1 MEESKK
7 EEQIEG
13 YNIYVDVN
21 YYEKIPEEYPFNSF
35 ISKETDLL
43 YKSQFLEAMNENEY
57 DEAIIMAKLEFLYT
71 ILKETKLNEI
81 MDKLC
86 SCVSFDLTDNKIG
99 YYLLFS
105 FDFFYIT
112 HTILCHYFIYH
123 EIQEELYN
131 IMNETYRTLRLWV
144 PHNINRNL

>member
-1 MEESKK
+1 MEEAKK
-7 EEQIEG
+7 EQIEG

-21 YYEKIPEEYPFNSF
+21 YYEQIPEEYPLNSF
-35 ISKETDLL
+35 ISKEIDLL
-43 YKSQFLEAMNENEY
+43 YKTQFLEAMNENEY
-57 DEAIIMAKLEFLYT
+57 EEAIIMAKLEFLYT

-86 SCVSFDLTDNKIG
+86 RCVSFDLTDNKIG

-131 IMNETYRTLRLWV
+131 VMNEKIECLF
-144 PHNINRNL
+144 NKIS

>member
-21 YYEKIPEEYPFNSF
+21 YYEQIPEEYPLNSF

-43 YKSQFLEAMNENEY
+43 YKTQFLEAMNENEY
-57 DEAIIMAKLEFLYT
+57 DEAIIMAKLEFLYI

-86 SCVSFDLTDNKIG
+86 KCVSFDLTDNKIG

-131 IMNETYRTLRLWV
+131 VMNEKIECLF
-144 PHNINRNL
+144 NKIS

>member
-1 MEESKK
+1 MEEAKK
-7 EEQIEG
+7 EQIEG

-21 YYEKIPEEYPFNSF
+21 YYEQIPEEYPLNSF

-43 YKSQFLEAMNENEY
+43 YKTQFLEAMNENEY
-57 DEAIIMAKLEFLYT
+57 DEAIIMEKLEFLYT

-86 SCVSFDLTDNKIG
+86 RCVSFDLTDNKIG

-131 IMNETYRTLRLWV
+131 VMNEKIECLF
-144 PHNINRNL
+144 NKIS

>member
-1 MEESKK
+1 
-7 EEQIEG
+7 
-13 YNIYVDVN
+13 
-21 YYEKIPEEYPFNSF
+21 
-35 ISKETDLL
+35 
-43 YKSQFLEAMNENEY
+43 MNENEY

-131 IMNETYRTLRLWV
+131 IMNEKIECLF
-144 PHNINRNL
+144 NKIS

>member
-1 MEESKK
+1 MEEAKK
-7 EEQIEG
+7 EQIEG

-21 YYEKIPEEYPFNSF
+21 YYEQIPEEYPLNSF

-43 YKSQFLEAMNENEY
+43 YKTQFLEAMNENEY
-57 DEAIIMAKLEFLYT
+57 DEAIIMEKLEFLYI
-71 ILKETKLNEI
+71 ILKDTKLNEI

-86 SCVSFDLTDNKIG
+86 RCVSFDLTDNKIG

-131 IMNETYRTLRLWV
+131 VMNEKIECLF
-144 PHNINRNL
+144 NKIS

>member
-7 EEQIEG
+7 EGQIEG

-57 DEAIIMAKLEFLYT
+57 DEAIIIAKLDFLYT

-86 SCVSFDLTDNKIG
+86 RCVSFDLTDNKIG

-131 IMNETYRTLRLWV
+131 IMNEKIECLF
-144 PHNINRNL
+144 NKIS

>member
-7 EEQIEG
+7 EQIEG

-21 YYEKIPEEYPFNSF
+21 YYEKIPEDYPLNSF

-43 YKSQFLEAMNENEY
+43 YKSQFLEAMNESEY
-57 DEAIIMAKLEFLYT
+57 DEAIIMEKLEFLYT

-86 SCVSFDLTDNKIG
+86 RCVSFDLTDNKIG

-123 EIQEELYN
+123 EIQEELFN
-131 IMNETYRTLRLWV
+131 VMNEKIECLF
-144 PHNINRNL
+144 NKIS

>member
-1 MEESKK
+1 MEEAKK
-7 EEQIEG
+7 EQIKG

-21 YYEKIPEEYPFNSF
+21 YYEKIPEEYPLNSF

-43 YKSQFLEAMNENEY
+43 YKTQFLEAMNENEY
-57 DEAIIMAKLEFLYT
+57 DEAIIMEKLEFLYT

-86 SCVSFDLTDNKIG
+86 RCVSFDLTDNKIG

-131 IMNETYRTLRLWV
+131 VMNEKIECLF
-144 PHNINRNL
+144 NKIS